1 MQSEILS
8 KDTSQALRDTSLD
21 GLRALAILR
30 VITWH
35 VSGWPWT
42 TWIVSSVPAMFLV
55 TGALLARSFERNK
68 FYLVIWRRFKR
79 LFPALWLYCGLI
91 YFLSFHFDA
100 RVSDWWTFIVPIQQ
114 PTSSLAGEWFT
125 SALWY
130 LRAYVWVLLLAP
142 ALYLLAKRLKSCL
155 PVFGALTIVYLGISE
170 RDTAG
175 LGWIVGDIV
184 LYATF
189 ATAGMTLLAKSRP
202 QRNVLI
208 GMASGFL
215 IAGLCWLQFRS
226 PSDGVVNNDHALHL
240 FVGGFW
246 ACALLLVPAIL
257 SRFSSTRIAQ
267 FLNRFPLSI
276 YLWHSLIAWTFWQ
289 VLRSYL
295 SGSAQ
300 TLLILG
306 VTLLCLPLMAFIVGS
321 LEHRPQNWLRL
332 SYVFPRITLCAL
344 VLVSLNSTTIKSR
357 LDFVGRP
364 IDIPLPPSAAPKIV
378 SIEVDEGVT
387 KFVRDSKQKLN
398 DWKDRDLEMQ
408 KILERQN
415 TKMGLGSVRAI
426 VMTPSG
432 HVWFG
437 SSGQWKTFEQPSY
450 IGSLTKTFTTSLI
463 MRQVE
468 LNKLSLD
475 DQVGDLGIGFQ
486 HPSLTIRQLL
496 THTSGIA
503 QFKNKTGGVADGTTP
518 RELAEYVSEKP
529 LRFRPGSRIEYST
542 VGFALLGLVLEEV
555 TGTRFETLLR
565 KELTDTRG
573 YDISV
578 FQGRFGS
585 VGFSTGG
592 ISMKMDDLAR
602 WSREYFF
609 ERSTTNSAWEWS
621 IKNTTGVGVH
631 GYCPCKNRSFMAL
644 GHIGGRT
651 FASVDGDG
659 VVVVIDSSGI
669 LVLDNYKN
677 TQTFA
682 QELRLVAGGGRTPL
696 YP

>member
-1 MQSEILS
+1 MQSEILVTDNS
-8 KDTSQALRDTSLD
+8 RTIRDASLD

-42 TWIVSSVPAMFLV
+42 TWVVSSVPAMFLV
-55 TGALLARSFERNK
+55 TGALLSRSLQRNK
-68 FYLVIWRRFKR
+68 AHVVIWRRFKR
-79 LFPALWLYCGLI
+79 LLPALWLYCGII
-91 YFLSFHFDA
+91 YLLSMYFNA
-100 RVSDWWTFIVPIQQ
+100 RVSAWWTFVLPFEQ

-142 ALYLLAKRLKSCL
+142 VLYFLSKRIKSVL
-155 PVFGALTIVYLGISE
+155 PFLGVLCIVYLGVTE
-170 RDTAG
+170 KDVAG
-175 LGWIVGDIV
+175 FGWIVGDIV

-189 ATAGMTLLAKSRP
+189 AAAGMTLLAEGRPKKST
-202 QRNVLI
+202 LAFTSI
-208 GMASGFL
+208 GFL
-215 IAGLCWLQFRS
+215 IAGLCWLQFRT
-226 PSDGVVNNDHALHL
+226 PIDGVVNNDHALHL

-246 ACALLLVPAIL
+246 ACALLLMPNVL
-257 SRFSSTRIAQ
+257 TRFSNTQIAQ

-276 YLWHSLIAWTFWQ
+276 YLWHSLIAWMLWQ
-289 VLRSYL
+289 VLRPYL

-300 TLLILG
+300 TLLVLG
-306 VTLLCLPLMAFIVGS
+306 ATLSCLPLMAFTTGA
-321 LEHRPQNWLRL
+321 LEQRPQNWRRL
-332 SYVFPRITLCAL
+332 SYVFPRIALCAI
-344 VLVSLNSTTIKSR
+344 VLVALNSTPIKSR

-378 SIEVDEGVT
+378 DIEVDEGVA
-387 KFVRDSKQKLN
+387 KFVRESKRKLD
-398 DWKDRDLEMQ
+398 DWKERDLEMQ
-408 KILERQN
+408 KILDRQN

-426 VMTPSG
+426 VMTPDG

-437 SSGQWKTFEQPSY
+437 SSGQWKTFKQPSY

-463 MRQVE
+463 MQQVE

-475 DQVGDLGIGFQ
+475 DQIGDLGIGFQ

-503 QFKNKTGGVADGTTP
+503 QFKSKTGGVADGTTP

-555 TGTRFETLLR
+555 TATPFETLLR
-565 KELTDTRG
+565 KQLTDPRG

-592 ISMKMDDLAR
+592 ISMKMDDLAT

-609 ERSTTNSAWEWS
+609 ERSTTQSSWDWS
-621 IKNTTGVGVH
+621 INNTTGVGVH

-659 VVVVIDSSGI
+659 VVVIIDSAGI

-682 QELRLVAGGGRTPL
+682 QELRLVAGGGKTPL